1 MSDVPYLL
9 DQLENADMLVIDGL
23 HASDFS
29 LDEPLLDKADAAA
42 EADQSF
48 ASETV
53 VLRIEALDGRQRRQW
68 QFSYNQVMEAM
79 YQPADD
85 SWQLEGG
92 HVIRCFSAI
101 GAEGDD

>member
-23 HASDFS
+23 HASDFN
-29 LDEPLLDKADAAA
+29 LDEPLLDEADAAA

>member
-1 MSDVPYLL
+1 MNDVPYLL

-29 LDEPLLDKADAAA
+29 LDEPLLDEADAAA
-42 EADQSF
+42 EAEQSF
-48 ASETV
+48 ASEAV

>member
-1 MSDVPYLL
+1 MNDVHYLL

-29 LDEPLLDKADAAA
+29 LDEPLLDEADAAA

>member
-29 LDEPLLDKADAAA
+29 LDEPLLDEADAAA

>member
-1 MSDVPYLL
+1 MNDTPYLL
-9 DQLENADMLVIDGL
+9 DQLESADMLEIDGL

-29 LDEPLLDKADAAA
+29 LDEPLLDEADAAA

>member
-29 LDEPLLDKADAAA
+29 LDEPLLDEADAAA
-42 EADQSF
+42 EAEQSF